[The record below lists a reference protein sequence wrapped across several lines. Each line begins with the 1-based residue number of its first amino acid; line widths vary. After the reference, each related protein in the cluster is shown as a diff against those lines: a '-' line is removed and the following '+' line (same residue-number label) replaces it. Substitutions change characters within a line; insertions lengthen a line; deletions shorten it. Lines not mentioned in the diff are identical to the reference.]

1 MVKLGA
7 KTIQSEDDIQGNSRP
22 LPGRYHAVIKDVLY
36 QCKSAEE
43 KWVEIDESESD
54 AAQRIRFAF
63 EVLNGTVPGQE
74 GREVEDDFYLSEK
87 AIQRLQRLA
96 LCVNLIDPGA
106 EESEILFSESVGRQL
121 VIEVDEEPYKD
132 KATGVEKKKTKLTFL
147 GMWSLSNKAV
157 EDVPKNQD
165 AIKLLN
171 EATGATPRSQQK
183 TEPVAATATAGGSG
197 DKWADL

>member
-157 EDVPKNQD
+157 EDVPKNLE
-165 AIKLLN
+165 AIRLMGDVAPSSADSSN
-171 EATGATPRSQQK
+171 QEEA
-183 TEPVAATATAGGSG
+183 AAASTSSSPTA
-197 DKWADL
+197 DKWANL